1 MYKKKHFHSHL
12 RHKLYYRIMCYGI
25 TQPADGRSPIGII
38 HGKSKKTHAVI
49 FLWLSWLAVLLVS
62 AHARRDDDDDDGVAQ
77 HGGHNRNEAKFIF
90 VSFLLVGPIDSGADE
105 ISSKNEREREESRAR
120 INRDRSSQ
128 EDGERE
134 RAWLKE
140 RKRKWY

>member
-1 MYKKKHFHSHL
+1 VLRYHSASRRTEPH
-12 RHKLYYRIMCYGI
+12 RHHSWEIKENPCS
-25 TQPADGRSPIGII
+25 DF
-38 HGKSKKTHAVI
+38 

-62 AHARRDDDDDDGVAQ
+62 AHARRDDIDDDGIAQ

-128 EDGERE
+128 EDRERE